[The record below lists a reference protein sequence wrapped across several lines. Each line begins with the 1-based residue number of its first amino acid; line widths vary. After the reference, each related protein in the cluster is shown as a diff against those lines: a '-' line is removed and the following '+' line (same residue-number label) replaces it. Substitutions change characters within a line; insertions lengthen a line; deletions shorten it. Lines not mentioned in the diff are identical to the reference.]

1 MRVLGIIS
9 EYNPFHNGHKYQIE
23 QAKLKTGADYV
34 VVVMSGSFVQRGTA
48 AICDK
53 WSRAK
58 MALLGGADLIIELPV
73 IYSMQSAEYFAK
85 GAVEILNALGVVD
98 YLSFGVENDN
108 IDELSNVAQILLD
121 EPQNYKTALNNA
133 LATGISFPSAR
144 EIALKEYTGID
155 NILGTPNNILAI
167 EYIKAL
173 MRISSKIKPV
183 AVLRKGA
190 MHDSVG
196 EGNITSAS
204 HIRSL
209 LLESGLESIKKY
221 VPDYV
226 YEILEAEIENG
237 KAPITINSLE
247 TAIIACLRTI
257 PLCELAQ
264 IRDVTEGLE
273 NRIKQAANICTTLD
287 DIINFAKTKRY
298 THSRLRRIISNTLLG
313 ITKATED
320 MPPQYIRVLGMNN
333 NGKAILK
340 IAKDTAT
347 LPIII
352 KTANAVGG
360 EMLNL
365 DFTSTDIYSL
375 MYPNTKLRTGMS
387 DKLTSPQILL

>member
-1 MRVLGIIS
+1 MKFLGIIS

-23 QAKLKTGADYV
+23 QARLKTGADYV
-34 VVVMSGSFVQRGTA
+34 VIVMSGSFVQRGTA

-53 WSRAK
+53 WTRAK

-85 GAVEILNALGVVD
+85 GAVGILNALGVVN

-108 IDELSNVAQILLD
+108 ISELTSIARVLLD

-144 EIALKEYTGID
+144 EIALKEYVGDD

-173 MRISSKIKPV
+173 MRIGSKIKPV

-190 MHDSVG
+190 MHDSIG

-209 LLESGLESIKKY
+209 LLENGIDSIEKY

-226 YEILEAEIENG
+226 YEILLSEIEKG
-237 KAPITINSLE
+237 KAPVNINFLE
-247 TAIIACLRTI
+247 TAIIARLRTI
-257 PLCELAQ
+257 PHTELSQ

-273 NRIKQAANICTTLD
+273 NRIKQAANTCTTLD
-287 DIINFAKTKRY
+287 EIINFAKTKRY
-298 THSRLRRIISNTLLG
+298 THSRLRRIIANTLLG
-313 ITKATED
+313 ITKETED
-320 MPPQYIRVLGMNN
+320 ISPQYIRVLGMNE

-340 IAKDTAT
+340 IAKETAT

-352 KTANAVGG
+352 KTADAKEN
-360 EMLNL
+360 EMLSL

-375 MYPNTKLRTGMS
+375 MFQNTKLRTGMR
-387 DKLTSPQILL
+387 DKLTSPEII